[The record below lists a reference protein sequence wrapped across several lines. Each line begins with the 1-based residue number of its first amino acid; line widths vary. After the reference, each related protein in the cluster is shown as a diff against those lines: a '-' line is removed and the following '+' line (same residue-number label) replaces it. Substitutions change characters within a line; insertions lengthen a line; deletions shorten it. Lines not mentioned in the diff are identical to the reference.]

1 MKKQVSAIVD
11 KLLTKGMA
19 IMESEKAQQLLSTP
33 QAQKALDLGMSA
45 LTMAQNTSEAFKA
58 GVANKLGLAT
68 QKELDELRDTIA
80 KLEAEKAEA
89 QAAAEKAE

>member
-45 LTMAQNTSEAFKA
+45 LTMVQNTSDAFKA

-68 QKELDELRDTIA
+68 QKDIDELRDTIA
-80 KLEAEKAEA
+80 RLEAEKAEA

>member
-1 MKKQVSAIVD
+1 MKNQVSAIVD

>member
-1 MKKQVSAIVD
+1 
-11 KLLTKGMA
+11 
-19 IMESEKAQQLLSTP
+19 MESEKAQQLLSTP

-45 LTMAQNTSEAFKA
+45 LTMVQNTSDAFKA

-68 QKELDELRDTIA
+68 QKDIDELRDTIA
-80 KLEAEKAEA
+80 RLEAEKAEA

>member
-1 MKKQVSAIVD
+1 MKNQVSAIVD

-58 GVANKLGLAT
+58 GIANKLGLAT
-68 QKELDELRDTIA
+68 QKDIDELRDTIA

>member
-45 LTMAQNTSEAFKA
+45 LTMVQNTSDAFKA

-68 QKELDELRDTIA
+68 QKDIDELRDTIA
-80 KLEAEKAEA
+80 RLEAEKADA